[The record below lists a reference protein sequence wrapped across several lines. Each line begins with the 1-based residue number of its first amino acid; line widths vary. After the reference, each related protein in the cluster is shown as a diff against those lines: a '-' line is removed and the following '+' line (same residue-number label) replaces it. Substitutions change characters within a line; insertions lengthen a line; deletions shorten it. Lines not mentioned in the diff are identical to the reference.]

1 VSVTTRPVESAES
14 LLQRAADLV
23 PVLKQR
29 ARECE
34 EGRRIPEATVRDL
47 RAAGLFNIATPARFG
62 GSGHEIDLMFRVA
75 MELGRGCGSSAW
87 CYSVMSI
94 HNWMAGHWPLAGQEE
109 YFATGPDTLSSSG
122 FAPRGKLTP
131 VEGGFRLSGHWDFSS
146 GADAG
151 TWALLGATGP
161 AGPSFVLV
169 PRPDYRVLDNTWFVS
184 GMRGTGS
191 KDVVVEDAF
200 VPTHRIVPIAGLGP
214 SSGMAQVHGRASYR
228 VPAMGM
234 LSYTLCA
241 PLVGIALGAVE
252 NFVERYKD
260 TRGPGRTAESSLVQ
274 SRLAESSVEADAAR
288 LIVEHD
294 TRRIVERAAAG
305 EVLGDFDAAVFRR
318 NVSYVARLLL
328 LRRRPAVRSQWRA
341 VALRVGRH
349 AAFPPRRTRRRP
361 PDGAVLGRRRRS
373 LRSCRPRAAA
383 ITSRTA
389 RRQPGPRER
398 NPGIIR
404 SAGPMSRPGAGR
416 QAAPGEAGAKPRQTL
431 DNGAAGDRQQHC
443 QSPDA
448 DMRQEGQAC
457 TYRSSPS
464 S

>member
-1 VSVTTRPVESAES
+1 VSVTTRPVESAET
-14 LLQRAADLV
+14 LLHRAADLV

-29 ARECE
+29 ARQAED
-34 EGRRIPEATVRDL
+34 GRRIPEETVRDL
-47 RAAGLFNIATPARFG
+47 KAAGLFNIATPARFG

-75 MELGRGCGSSAW
+75 MELGRGCGSTAW

-151 TWALLGATGP
+151 TWALLGAMGP

-169 PRPDYRVLDNTWFVS
+169 PRPDYQVLDDTWFVS

-200 VPTHRIVPIAGLGP
+200 VPAHRLVAIAGLGP

-241 PLVGIALGAVE
+241 PLAGIAQGAVE
-252 NFVERYKD
+252 NFIERYKGKS
-260 TRGPGRTAESSLVQ
+260 GPGRTADSQAVQ
-274 SRLAESSVEADAAR
+274 IRLAESSVEVDTAR

-294 TRRIVERAAAG
+294 TQRIVERAEAG
-305 EVLGDFDAAVFRR
+305 ETLGDFDAHTFRR
-318 NVSYVARLLL
+318 NVSYVSRLCCS
-328 LRRRPAVRSQWRA
+328 AVDRLFEASGGRSLYDSDPMQRFHRDVHAGAHQTALYWDA
-341 VALRVGRH
+341 VAEAYG
-349 AAFPPRRTRRRP
+349 
-361 PDGAVLGRRRRS
+361 
-373 LRSCRPRAAA
+373 RAALGLPPLQS
-383 ITSRTA
+383 IL
-389 RRQPGPRER
+389 PGQ
-398 NPGIIR
+398 NR
-404 SAGPMSRPGAGR
+404 SV
-416 QAAPGEAGAKPRQTL
+416 
-431 DNGAAGDRQQHC
+431 
-443 QSPDA
+443 
-448 DMRQEGQAC
+448 
-457 TYRSSPS
+457 
-464 S
+464 